1 MKKLLLPGAIGMVL
15 LFAILLNACNSTKI
29 ISSWADPQGTIE
41 KSNKVLVIGLMGA
54 KDRSL
59 KENVEN
65 VTVQNL
71 KAHGINAGSAL
82 AEYGPK
88 AFEGLSESQAL
99 KKIKNKGYDG
109 TFTIALLDKTKE
121 KNYNPG
127 SVSIWPRTYRFWGY
141 YHTMY
146 ARVYEPGY
154 YTVTNKF
161 ILEAN
166 FYSLNTDKLI
176 YSVQTK
182 SSDPSSPQALA
193 TDFNKRL
200 FDDMISKGVIK
211 Q

>member
-1 MKKLLLPGAIGMVL
+1 MKKLLLPGAIGIVL
-15 LFAILLNACNSTKI
+15 LFALLLNACNSTRV

-71 KAHGINAGSAL
+71 KARGINAGSAL
-82 AEYGPK
+82 SEYGPK

-154 YTVTNKF
+154 YTITNKF

-176 YSVQTK
+176 YSLQTK

-193 TDFNKRL
+193 ADFNKRL
-200 FDDMISKGVIK
+200 FYDMISKGVIK

>member
-1 MKKLLLPGAIGMVL
+1 MKKLLLSGTLGVSF
-15 LFAILLNACNSTKI
+15 LFFLLLNACNSTRI
-29 ISSWADPQGTIE
+29 VSSWADAQGTIE
-41 KSNKVLVIGLMGA
+41 KSNRILVIGLMGA

-88 AFEGLSESQAL
+88 AFEGLSESQVL
-99 KKIKNKGYDG
+99 KKIRDKGYDG
-109 TFTIALLDKTKE
+109 TFTIALLDKIKE
-121 KNYNPG
+121 KNYNRGSMGMWPG
-127 SVSIWPRTYRFWGY
+127 PYRFWGY
-141 YHTMY
+141 YHMVY

-166 FYSLNTDKLI
+166 FYNLSTDKLI
-176 YSVQTK
+176 YSIQTK
-182 SSDPSSPQALA
+182 SLDPSSPQALA

-200 FDDMISKGVIK
+200 FDDMINKGVIK
-211 Q
+211 

>member
-1 MKKLLLPGAIGMVL
+1 MKKILLPGTMVMVL
-15 LFAILLNACNSTKI
+15 LFVILLNACNSTKI
-29 ISSWADPQGTIE
+29 ISSWADPQGTID
-41 KSNKVLVIGLMGA
+41 KSKKVLVIGLMGA

-71 KAHGINAGSAL
+71 QAHGINAGSAL

-88 AFEGLSESQAL
+88 AFEGLSEAQAL
-99 KKIKNKGYDG
+99 MKIRNKGYDG

-121 KNYNPG
+121 KSYNPG
-127 SVSIWPRTYRFWGY
+127 SMMYWPRTYRFWGY

-146 ARVYEPGY
+146 TRVYEPGY

-166 FYSLNTDKLI
+166 FYSLDSEKLI

-182 SSDPSSPQALA
+182 SLDPSSPQALA

-200 FDDMISKGVIK
+200 FEDMIKKGVIK
-211 Q
+211 P